1 MADIINVPTLSHL
14 IFLPLIGAII
24 LLILPFKK
32 NKIINWFSFLY
43 SLVPFYYSMIIFMKF
58 NPGGGMQFQEKQI
71 WIKAF
76 NIYYNIGVDGISILL
91 VLLTNFLIPLI
102 FLSSFKYIQEHL
114 KMYYISFF
122 ILQTGVVGSFL
133 ALDMFLFYV
142 FWELMLLPMYFI
154 IGVWGGK
161 RRIEA
166 AIKFLIFTAFG
177 SFLMFL
183 SILYIVSYNYFQK
196 NVLDFNLFSYYNMQL
211 PQLAGTLC
219 FFGFLLAFAIKVPM
233 VPVHTWLPD
242 AHTEAP
248 AGGSIILAGIL
259 LKLGTYG
266 LIRFIV
272 PIFPKISYQYFP
284 ILLILSVLGII
295 YGGFLSFA
303 QEDFKKLI
311 AYSSVSHM
319 GFITLGIF
327 SLNFYALNGAVLQ
340 MINHGLST
348 GTLFLLVGMLYERK
362 HTRMIEDFGGIA
374 RVIPTFTAFFIFV
387 SLSSIGLP
395 GLNGFWGEFLVLLG
409 TFQEKKIYAILGA
422 TGVILSA
429 AYLLT
434 AIKRVFFG
442 EVKYPENERFSD
454 LDLREW
460 ILLISFSI
468 PIVWIG
474 IYPKFFLSKIS
485 PSLEVYL
492 NMIKGFLK

>member
-1 MADIINVPTLSHL
+1 MADIIRNITLSHL
-14 IFLPLIGAII
+14 IFLPLAGA
-24 LLILPFKK
+24 LILMLFPLRK
-32 NKIINWFSFLY
+32 NKTIHWFSFIY
-43 SLVPFYYSMIIFMKF
+43 SLIPFYCAIKVFLNF
-58 NPGGGMQFQEKQI
+58 NPTGGMQFTEKQI
-71 WIKAF
+71 WIKPF

-91 VLLTNFLIPLI
+91 VLLTNFLIPLV
-102 FLSSFKYIQEHL
+102 FLSSFKYIQEHI
-114 KMYYISFF
+114 KMYYVSFF

-183 SILYIVSYNYFQK
+183 SILYIVSYNYFQR
-196 NVLDFNLFSYYNMQL
+196 NILDFEIFSYYNIQL

-219 FFGFLLAFAIKVPM
+219 FFGFLLGFGIKVPM

-266 LIRFIV
+266 LIRFLI
-272 PIFPKISYQYFP
+272 PFFPKISAEFLP
-284 ILLILSVLGII
+284 LLLILSVVGII

-327 SLNFYALNGAVLQ
+327 SLNFYALNGSVLQ

-348 GTLFLLVGMLYERK
+348 GALFLLVGMLYERK

-374 RVIPTFTAFFIFV
+374 KVIPTFTAFFIFV

-409 TFQEKKIYAILGA
+409 TFYEKKIYAILGA
-422 TGVILSA
+422 MGVILSA

-442 EVKYPENERFSD
+442 EVKYPENERFKD
-454 LDLREW
+454 IDLREW

-474 IYPKFFLSKIS
+474 IYPRFFISKIS
-485 PSLEVYL
+485 PSLEIYL

>member
-1 MADIINVPTLSHL
+1 MADLIMNSTLSHL
-14 IFLPLIGAII
+14 IFLPLIGALI
-24 LLILPFKK
+24 LLILPLK
-32 NKIINWFSFLY
+32 NKKAIHWFSFVYSIIPFLY
-43 SLVPFYYSMIIFMKF
+43 TLQIFIGFK
-58 NPGGGMQFQEKQI
+58 PQAGMQFIEKQL
-71 WIKAF
+71 WIKLF
-76 NIYYNIGVDGISILL
+76 NIHYYIGVDGISILL
-91 VLLTNFLIPLI
+91 VVLTNFLIPLV

-114 KMYYISFF
+114 KTYYISFMV
-122 ILQTGVVGSFL
+122 LQAGVVGSFM

-154 IGVWGGK
+154 IGIWGGK

-183 SILYIVSYNYFQK
+183 SILYLVSFNYFQK
-196 NVLDFNLFSYYNMQL
+196 NILTFEVFSYYNIQL
-211 PQLAGTLC
+211 PQVAGTLC
-219 FFGFLLAFAIKVPM
+219 FFGFLLGFAIKVPM

-266 LIRFIV
+266 LLRFLV
-272 PIFPKISYQYFP
+272 PVFPKITFQYLP
-284 ILLILSVLGII
+284 LLLILSVIGII

-327 SLNFYALNGAVLQ
+327 SLNFYALNGSILQ

-348 GTLFLLVGMLYERK
+348 GALFLMVGMLYERK
-362 HTRMIEDFGGIA
+362 HTRMMEDFGGIA
-374 RVIPTFTAFFIFV
+374 KVIPTFTAFFIFI

-409 TFQEKKIYAILGA
+409 TFQEYKIFAVLGA
-422 TGVILSA
+422 TGVVLSA
-429 AYLLT
+429 IYLLT
-434 AIKRVFFG
+434 AIKKVFFG
-442 EVKYPENERFSD
+442 EVRYPENERFKD
-454 LDLREW
+454 MDLREW
-460 ILLISFSI
+460 VLLICFSI
-468 PIVWIG
+468 PVVWIG
-474 IYPKFFLSKIS
+474 VYPKYFLLKIS
-485 PSLEVYL
+485 PAIEGYL
-492 NMIKGFLK
+492 NMLEGFLK

>member
-1 MADIINVPTLSHL
+1 MANLIINPTLSHL
-14 IFLPLIGAII
+14 IFLPLIGALL
-24 LLILPFKK
+24 LLILPLKK
-32 NKIINWFSFLY
+32 RGIHWFSFIF
-43 SLVPFYYSMIIFMKF
+43 SLIPFYYTIQIFSKFDPSMDF
-58 NPGGGMQFQEKQI
+58 QFIEKQI
-71 WIKAF
+71 WISPF
-76 NIYYNIGVDGISILL
+76 NINYYLGVDGISILL
-91 VLLTNFLIPLI
+91 VLLTNFLIPLV
-102 FLSSFKYIQEHL
+102 FLSSFEYIKENL

-122 ILQTGVVGSFL
+122 VLQAGVVGSFL
-133 ALDMFLFYV
+133 SLDMFLFYV

-154 IGVWGGK
+154 IGIWGGK
-161 RRIEA
+161 RKIEA
-166 AIKFLIFTAFG
+166 AIKFLLFTAAG

-183 SILYIVSYNYFQK
+183 SIIYLVISLYNQK
-196 NVLDFNLFSYYNMQL
+196 GVLDFSILAYYNIAL
-211 PQLAGTLC
+211 PKLAGTLC
-219 FFGFLLAFAIKVPM
+219 FLGFLLGFGIKVPM

-266 LIRFIV
+266 FLRFLL
-272 PIFPKISYQYFP
+272 PIFPKITYDFLP
-284 ILLILSVLGII
+284 LLLILSVIAII

-327 SLNFYALNGAVLQ
+327 ALNIYALNGALLQ

-348 GTLFLLVGMLYERK
+348 GALFLMAGMLYERK
-362 HTRMIEDFGGIA
+362 HTRMMEEFGGIA
-374 RVIPTFTAFFIFV
+374 KVIPTFTAFFIFV

-409 TFQEKKIYAILGA
+409 TFQYKRIFAILGA
-422 TGVILSA
+422 TGVVLSA
-429 AYLLT
+429 VYLLT

-442 EVKYPENERFSD
+442 EIKYEENEKFKD
-454 LDLREW
+454 LSFREW
-460 ILLISFSI
+460 ILCISFAI

-474 IYPKFFLSKIS
+474 IYPKYFLLKIY
-485 PSLEVYL
+485 PTLDGYL
-492 NMIKGFLK
+492 NMIKGYLQ